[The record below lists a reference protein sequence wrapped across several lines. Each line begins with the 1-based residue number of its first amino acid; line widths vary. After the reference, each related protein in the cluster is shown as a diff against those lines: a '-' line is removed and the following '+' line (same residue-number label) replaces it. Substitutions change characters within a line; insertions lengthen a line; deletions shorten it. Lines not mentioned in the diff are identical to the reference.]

1 MSTDAVGSAVHLVS
15 AGGLFQLGYG
25 FMSAVGVCGELV
37 TDGPDSE
44 EDPRYCPDCVRAA
57 IRWSAPL

>member
-1 MSTDAVGSAVHLVS
+1 MSTDTVGSAVHLVS

-25 FMSAVGVCGELV
+25 FMSAVAVY
-37 TDGPDSE
+37 PH
-44 EDPRYCPDCVRAA
+44 YCPDCMRAA